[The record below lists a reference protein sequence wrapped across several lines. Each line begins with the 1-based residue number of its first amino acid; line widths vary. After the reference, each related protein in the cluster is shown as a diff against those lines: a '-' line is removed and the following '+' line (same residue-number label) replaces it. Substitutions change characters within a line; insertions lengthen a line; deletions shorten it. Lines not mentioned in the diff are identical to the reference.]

1 MPTVEVQETIEGG
14 ADAVYRVLTRMQDF
28 PSLMPSVESVVIRE
42 IGDGW
47 TVSEWTA
54 RLQGRK
60 FHWVERDEF
69 VPQRW
74 QIVFRQLQGDLKVFA
89 GEWRVDPVSPSQS
102 RVTLV
107 TEFEFG
113 IPMLA
118 ALLNPVARYALR
130 QNALSMLAGVQR
142 AIAGGPAK

>member
-1 MPTVEVQETIEGG
+1 MPTVEVQETIQGG
-14 ADAVYRVLTRMQDF
+14 ADAVYRVLTQMEDF
-28 PSLMPSVESVVIRE
+28 PALMTNVESVVIRE
-42 IGDGW
+42 TGDGYA
-47 TVSEWTA
+47 VSEWTA

-69 VPQRW
+69 FPQRR
-74 QIVFRQLQGDLKVFA
+74 QIVFHQLEGDLKVFA
-89 GEWRVDPVSPSQS
+89 GQWHVDPVTQSQS

-130 QNALSMLAGVQR
+130 QNALGMLTGIQKAVAGD
-142 AIAGGPAK
+142 PPP